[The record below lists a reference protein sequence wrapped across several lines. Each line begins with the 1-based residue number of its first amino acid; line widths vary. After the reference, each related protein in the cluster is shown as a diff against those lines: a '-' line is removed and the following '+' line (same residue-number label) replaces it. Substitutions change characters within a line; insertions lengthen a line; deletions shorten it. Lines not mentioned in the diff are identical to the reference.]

1 MNENK
6 DKISEK
12 SKAQSPIKS
21 NKPVSNPLSKQ
32 LNALK
37 KPALKTPDKIATK
50 KKLREFPILFLLKHL
65 ILSLVSIT
73 LIRIKLQTECMEI
86 HF

>member
-6 DKISEK
+6 EKISEK

-21 NKPVSNPLSKQ
+21 KQTVSNPLSKQ

-37 KPALKTPDKIATK
+37 KPALKTPAK
-50 KKLREFPILFLLKHL
+50 KKSEKKEVKKVSNPISAETSD
-65 ILSLVSIT
+65 IVA
-73 LIRIKLQTECMEI
+73 RINNFNTNKTANRMYA
-86 HF
+86 